1 MANIKFSKEKAL
13 HLREQGLTFKEISEV
28 MGCSKEWVN
37 KTLVGVEKGSQRVA
51 VDDTKIKAIEIL
63 TEALRK
69 VNEL

>member
-37 KTLVGVEKGSQRVA
+37 KTLVGVAKGSQRVA
-51 VDDTKIKAIEIL
+51 VDGTKIKAIEMVKDL
-63 TEALRK
+63 LKKLEAM
-69 VNEL
+69 

>member
-37 KTLVGVEKGSQRVA
+37 KALVGVEKGSQRVA

-69 VNEL
+69 VKEL